1 MFVNTFLYAGFVPL
15 AVAAIFGCVAIAL
28 RATPQ
33 IVWPLSAAFGFIA
46 GLVALKSQSGFVAAV
61 DEFANPHESANW
73 LPAIVGLAAGVS
85 VLLAI
90 PRCRNF
96 ALCLAAFLVLAAP
109 IRLLSGN
116 VRLSG
121 GWSLAEKIEYLALLV
136 ATFGGVWAALAN
148 GDRARQIPARLM
160 FLMITAVGTAAA
172 LTLSGVLVYG
182 QACGALAASL
192 AGTALASLAAS
203 WWGRLQAA
211 DYVFPPQPMGSAST
225 GLAST
230 AGIVTLSL
238 GSLIVLGHFTADLQ
252 ISSTLLLLISVAAAG
267 TPALESVLPRPAWQ
281 LVAIRSVACLLPL
294 AIAIQLCR
302 S

>member
-1 MFVNTFLYAGFVPL
+1 MAAQCRIGFHC
-15 AVAAIFGCVAIAL
+15 GAL
-28 RATPQ
+28 
-33 IVWPLSAAFGFIA
+33 
-46 GLVALKSQSGFVAAV
+46 ALKSQSGFAAAV
-61 DEFANPHESANW
+61 DEFANPHEPANW

-96 ALCLAAFLVLAAP
+96 AVCLAAFLVLAVP

-116 VRLSG
+116 VRLTG
-121 GWSLAEKIEYLALLV
+121 GWSLPEKIEYLAPPV

-148 GDRARQIPARLM
+148 GDRARQTPARLV

-192 AGTALASLAAS
+192 AGAAIAQLAAS
-203 WWGRLQAA
+203 WWGRLHAA
-211 DYVFPPQPMGSAST
+211 DYFTPRQSRPSAPP

-238 GSLIVLGHFTADLQ
+238 GSLIVLGHFTADLGKLERFAVVGLPGRRRNANSR
-252 ISSTLLLLISVAAAG
+252 IA
-267 TPALESVLPRPAWQ
+267 PAPPR
-281 LVAIRSVACLLPL
+281 VAIGRHPLSDLLASASNRHSPL
-294 AIAIQLCR
+294 SILRNHKTDITHRGRESKNLR
-302 S
+302 LNI